1 MSPGRPPPA
10 SGAPGVSRDRR
21 GGRRTRSGSGHGGE
35 VRADIVHRRRL
46 AAQLLS
52 GEPAPDPVAVA
63 EQLLAVQAQDL
74 RAARLA
80 VRART
85 KGLTA
90 QDVDRCLTV
99 DRSLVV
105 TWLNRGTLHLVRSED
120 YAWLHAVTTPQL
132 RTSNARRLA
141 QEGVSQH
148 QAEHGVK
155 VIQRA
160 LADGP
165 LTRAS
170 ARERL
175 DAAGVPT
182 AGQALVHV
190 LMLTCLQG
198 DAVRGPVVGGE
209 QAYVAVPDWLGHQP
223 SVDRDTALAELG
235 RRYLAGHGPAAD
247 RDLAKWAGVTLGD
260 ARRALLSA
268 PQPQT
273 TVVPELPPPRLLGPW
288 EPLLLGWSS
297 REDVLAGQTGLVT
310 VNGVF
315 KPFALVEGRAVA
327 TWRLT
332 SGRAMVETFVP
343 LADKVVAALEE
354 DGEDVVRFL
363 GG

>member
-1 MSPGRPPPA
+1 MKPN
-10 SGAPGVSRDRR
+10 
-21 GGRRTRSGSGHGGE
+21 
-35 VRADIVHRRRL
+35 IVHRRRL

-52 GEPAPDPVAVA
+52 GEPAPDPVSVA
-63 EQLLAVQAQDL
+63 ERLLAVQAQDL
-74 RAARLA
+74 RAAKLA

-90 QDVDRCLTV
+90 HDVDRCLSE

-132 RTSNARRLA
+132 RTGNARRLA
-141 QEGVSQH
+141 QEGVSRER
-148 QAEHGVK
+148 AERGVE
-155 VIQRA
+155 VIRRA
-160 LADGP
+160 LAGGP
-165 LTRAS
+165 LTRAA

-182 AGQALVHV
+182 ARQALVHV

-198 DAVRGPVVGGE
+198 LAVRGPVVGGDH
-209 QAYVAVPDWLGHQP
+209 AYVAVPDWLGRQP
-223 SVDRDTALAELG
+223 SVDRDQALAELG
-235 RRYLAGHGPAAD
+235 RRYLAGHGPAED

-268 PQPQT
+268 SQPDS

-288 EPLLLGWSS
+288 EPVLLGWSS
-297 REDVLAGQTGLVT
+297 REDVLARQSGLVT

-315 KPFALVEGRAVA
+315 KSFALVEGRAVA
-327 TWRLT
+327 TWRLKRDRT
-332 SGRAMVETFVP
+332 VIEPFVP

-363 GG
+363 GT